1 MNKPAQVP
9 PLASQGCSEQKQA
22 ASAAERL
29 SQLIACKTVSIES
42 GGERKE
48 FERMQLLLSEFYPQ
62 IFKSMDLVRI
72 RELTLVLRWQGLNQG
87 RPPIV
92 LMAHQDVVEASGS
105 WKYPPFAGVIE
116 DGCVW
121 GRGAIDDKGC
131 LCALLEAVESL
142 LTEGFVPERDI
153 YLVMSHNEEP
163 MGDGAAEVT
172 NWLREQGIE
181 PVMVLDEGGA
191 VVDKVLPGVRG
202 LTAMIGTGEKGY
214 LNVRFKAASR
224 GGHASTP
231 PKSSPLGRLA
241 SLINHIEKKP
251 PFPARLNPVIRDL
264 FRRMAPQMSG
274 QLKFVFGNLW
284 LTAPI
289 LPRLLASMGGEA
301 RALVMT
307 TCAFTMARGS
317 GAPNVLPETA
327 EVTANLRIAVH
338 QSTQEV
344 MDQLQLIAA
353 KYDVECEKI
362 YGHEPTAG
370 GLLDSREAE
379 ILIEAIGKIYKNV
392 NVAPYLMLAASDSH
406 HFSSLARNVFKFTPF
421 HLTSDLRGG
430 IHGLDEKLPID
441 ELERAIEFYKTLI
454 RLVPSS

>member
-1 MNKPAQVP
+1 
-9 PLASQGCSEQKQA
+9 
-22 ASAAERL
+22 
-29 SQLIACKTVSIES
+29 
-42 GGERKE
+42 
-48 FERMQLLLSEFYPQ
+48 
-62 IFKSMDLVRI
+62 
-72 RELTLVLRWQGLNQG
+72 
-87 RPPIV
+87 
-92 LMAHQDVVEASGS
+92 
-105 WKYPPFAGVIE
+105 
-116 DGCVW
+116 
-121 GRGAIDDKGC
+121 
-131 LCALLEAVESL
+131 
-142 LTEGFVPERDI
+142 
-153 YLVMSHNEEP
+153 
-163 MGDGAAEVT
+163 
-172 NWLREQGIE
+172 
-181 PVMVLDEGGA
+181 
-191 VVDKVLPGVRG
+191 
-202 LTAMIGTGEKGY
+202 
-214 LNVRFKAASR
+214 
-224 GGHASTP
+224 
-231 PKSSPLGRLA
+231 
-241 SLINHIEKKP
+241 
-251 PFPARLNPVIRDL
+251 
-264 FRRMAPQMSG
+264 MAPQMSG
-274 QLKFVFGNLW
+274 LLKFVFGNLW

-327 EVTANLRIAVH
+327 EVTANLRISVH

-344 MDQLQLIAA
+344 MDQLRLIAA